1 MADTKSKKPEKKL
14 SKGDRK
20 HIRRQKA
27 AARRASTTL

>member
-14 SKGDRK
+14 SKGERK

-27 AARRASTTL
+27 AARRAGTAV